1 MDWNGIMSSGWA
13 GWANWIRLVH
23 DPNVWYALK
32 NNLILM
38 VTSICIQ
45 LPGALI
51 LALLINSRL
60 KGVRIFKALWFL
72 PVLLSTSAT
81 GILWN
86 LIYDP
91 NFGLLQAVLRGHW
104 ETEAW

>member
-1 MDWNGIMSSGWA
+1 
-13 GWANWIRLVH
+13 
-23 DPNVWYALK
+23 
-32 NNLILM
+32 M

-91 NFGLLQAVLRGHW
+91 NFGLLQAVLRGIGKGGMVKDG
-104 ETEAW
+104 